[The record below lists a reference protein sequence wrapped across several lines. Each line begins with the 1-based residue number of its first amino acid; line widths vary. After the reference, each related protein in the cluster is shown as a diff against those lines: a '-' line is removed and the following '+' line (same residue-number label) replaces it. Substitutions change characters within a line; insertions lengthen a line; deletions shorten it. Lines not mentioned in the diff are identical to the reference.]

1 MSESILA
8 AQIRAKIFVDD
19 MTAGV
24 RNFLASEKGQGAAE
38 YAGLIAI
45 VAILV
50 LAIAGAVKN
59 VDLGSKVESKLNE
72 ILNAGGGGGGGF
84 KLPFGLGGK

>member
-1 MSESILA
+1 MSNSILA
-8 AQIRAKIFVDD
+8 AQVRAKIFVDD
-19 MTAGV
+19 MMTGV

-50 LAIAGAVKN
+50 LAIATAVKG
-59 VDLGSKVESKLNE
+59 VDLRSKVEGKLNE
-72 ILNAGGGGGGGF
+72 ILNAGGGGG

>member
-1 MSESILA
+1 MSDSILA
-8 AQIRAKIFVDD
+8 AQVRAKIFVDD
-19 MTAGV
+19 MMTGV

-50 LAIAGAVKN
+50 LAIATAVKN
-59 VDLGSKVESKLNE
+59 VDLRTKVEGKLNE
-72 ILNAGGGGGGGF
+72 ILNAGGGGG
-84 KLPFGLGGK
+84 KLPFGLGGN

>member
-1 MSESILA
+1 MSNSILA
-8 AQIRAKIFVDD
+8 AQVRAKIFVDD
-19 MTAGV
+19 MMTGV

-50 LAIAGAVKN
+50 LAIATAVKG
-59 VDLGSKVESKLNE
+59 VDLRSKVEGKLNE
-72 ILNAGGGGGGGF
+72 ILNAGGGGG
-84 KLPFGLGGK
+84 KLPFGLGGN